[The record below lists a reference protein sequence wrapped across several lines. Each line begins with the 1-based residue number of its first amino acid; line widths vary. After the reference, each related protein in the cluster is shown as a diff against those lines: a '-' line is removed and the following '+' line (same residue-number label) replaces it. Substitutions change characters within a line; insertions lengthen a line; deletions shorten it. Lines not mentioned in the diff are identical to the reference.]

1 MFVGAIHESPLHPVL
16 KVTTFSIEMH
26 AMYCPQE
33 MSVLNPSR
41 KEVSMLTSAT
51 IKKRFS
57 CRTYKREPMKE
68 AEQQKLRDF
77 LLSNIHGPFGN
88 RVRFELVDLA
98 ADERDEI
105 KTLGTYGFIKG
116 ASMFV
121 VGAVAKGNRAMED
134 YGYCMEKN
142 ILAATHLGL
151 GTCWLG
157 GTFNRSASAS
167 KINKREDEVVP
178 AITPVGYPQDRKS
191 MMDTAVRFIAK
202 SNTRKAWEELFF
214 LGDTKT
220 FLPRDI
226 AGTYSLP
233 LECVRIGPSAS
244 NRQPWRVLR
253 ETDRDVFHFYISRTL
268 GYAERFLEVSLQDID
283 MGIAMCHFEVAL
295 QEMKLK
301 GSWQTVPPAPPQR
314 GLEYVVSWV
323 GGGNP

>member
-1 MFVGAIHESPLHPVL
+1 
-16 KVTTFSIEMH
+16 
-26 AMYCPQE
+26 
-33 MSVLNPSR
+33 
-41 KEVSMLTSAT
+41 MLTSDT

-68 AEQQKLRDF
+68 ADQQQLRAF
-77 LLSNIHGPFGN
+77 LLSNVRGPFGN
-88 RVRFELVDLA
+88 RVRFELIDLA
-98 ADERDEI
+98 AQERDQI

-116 ASMFV
+116 ASMFI
-121 VGAVAKGNRAMED
+121 VGAVAKGARAMED

-191 MMDTAVRFIAK
+191 MMDSAVRFIAK

-214 LGDTKT
+214 LGGTKS
-220 FLPRDI
+220 FLSRNM
-226 AGTYSLP
+226 AGAYELP
-233 LECVRIGPSAS
+233 LECVRMGPSAS
-244 NRQPWRVLR
+244 NRQPWRVVK
-253 ETDRDVFHFYISRTL
+253 EPDKDIFHFYISRTP
-268 GYAERFLEVSLQDID
+268 GYAEKFPEVSLQDID
-283 MGIAMCHFEVAL
+283 MGIAMCHFEVAVQERNL
-295 QEMKLK
+295 Q
-301 GSWQTVPPAPPQR
+301 GNWQIVLAAPPQR

-323 GGGNP
+323 GGATP